1 MIDRFIYK
9 CCDVLDRY
17 SEWMSN
23 LLLPKPRIKKM
34 SRKTNT
40 ALIALLGTI
49 LMGLATWT
57 LVTLIELQLIVTMI
71 QSDLMSIDKQ
81 FGRVYNFIDSVR
93 GKRMK
98 KEKNIKFHPEVVKGE
113 CPTCSEDYYVSW
125 SYT

>member
-1 MIDRFIYK
+1 
-9 CCDVLDRY
+9 
-17 SEWMSN
+17 MSN
-23 LLLPKPRIKKM
+23 LLLPKPKKKKNE

-93 GKRMK
+93 GK
-98 KEKNIKFHPEVVKGE
+98 
-113 CPTCSEDYYVSW
+113 
-125 SYT
+125 